1 MKALILLFA
10 LLLLFPSQCQA
21 ARTVSISS
29 GTTSLFGE
37 QEAEIISSA
46 SGFTEGELIYIKG
59 AFYKEGSTNYFGYT
73 KNNDSWI
80 KNGETTTS
88 QRQVKIG
95 EWDGKLLA
103 KSDFSDSGYQGEG
116 EYRLKVG
123 FYYLTSSGNPSS
135 VNWSSNSVLLSIS
148 EPDPTETP
156 TPSPLPE
163 TNSPEPSLRPS
174 VTSQITITSPILLS
188 KSVSLRPTKKPMKS
202 LVLAQ
207 ASKDVENKETIKE
220 ENQLKY
226 IPGILI
232 LLGSIFIITCGIL
245 VYRKRRKEQR

>member
-10 LLLLFPSQCQA
+10 LLFLFPSQCQA
-21 ARTVSISS
+21 ARTLSISS
-29 GTTSLFGE
+29 GAISLFGE
-37 QEAEIISSA
+37 QEAEIIASL

-80 KNGETTTS
+80 KNGETTIS

-95 EWDGKLLA
+95 EWDEKLLT

-116 EYRLKVG
+116 DYKLKVG
-123 FYYLTSSGNPSS
+123 FYYQTSAGNISS
-135 VNWSSNSVLLSIS
+135 VNWSLNSVQLSIN
-148 EPDPTETP
+148 EPDPTETSIP
-156 TPSPLPE
+156 TPLPE
-163 TNSPEPSLRPS
+163 SNSPTPSLRPS
-174 VTSQITITSPILLS
+174 ATSQATITSSTLLS
-188 KSVSLRPTKKPMKS
+188 KTVSLRPTKRPMKS

-207 ASKDVENKETIKE
+207 ISKKNDNKKEIIEE
-220 ENQLKY
+220 ENRIKY

-232 LLGSIFIITCGIL
+232 LLGSFFIIACGIL
-245 VYRKRRKEQR
+245 VYRKRRKE